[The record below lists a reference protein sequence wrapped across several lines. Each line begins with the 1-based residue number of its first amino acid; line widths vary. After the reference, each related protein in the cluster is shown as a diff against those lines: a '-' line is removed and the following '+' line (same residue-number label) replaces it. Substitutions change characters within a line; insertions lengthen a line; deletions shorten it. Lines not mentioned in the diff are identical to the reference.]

1 MLILPIYDRIDR
13 LDRQMEKVIQ
23 CPICNDIDHCFED
36 NQGDYNSFMC
46 FKCGYMSDTR
56 FNKEH
61 DTKAN
66 QNTAVLIN
74 QIKQWDNDREI
85 YWYPSVVNMGKLGM
99 IFPNGDQNDWKWNF
113 AKVKPVKEH
122 TEATKGYDNFLDID
136 NADEYEKD
144 DFISAIRDMG
154 ITKDLN
160 NAKN

>member
-1 MLILPIYDRIDR
+1 
-13 LDRQMEKVIQ
+13 MEKVIQ
-23 CPICNDIDHCFED
+23 CPVCGDIDHCFED
-36 NQGDYNSFMC
+36 NQGDYSSFMC

-61 DTKAN
+61 DKEAN

-74 QIKQWDNDREI
+74 QIKKWDNDREI

-113 AKVKPVKEH
+113 AKVKPVKEQ

-136 NADEYEKD
+136 NADEYEKE
-144 DFISAIRDMG
+144 DFISAIKDMG
-154 ITKDLN
+154 ITKDLS

>member
-1 MLILPIYDRIDR
+1 
-13 LDRQMEKVIQ
+13 
-23 CPICNDIDHCFED
+23 
-36 NQGDYNSFMC
+36 MC

-61 DTKAN
+61 DKEAN

-74 QIKQWDNDREI
+74 QIKKWDNDREI

-113 AKVKPVKEH
+113 AKVKPVIEQ
-122 TEATKGYDNFLDID
+122 TAATKGYDNFLDID

-144 DFISAIRDMG
+144 DFISAIKDMG